1 MSDYQSGDSDDTLS
15 LGYAF
20 DLPQFNLRGLRI
32 FVGHRRRTSIEIDPM
47 GDRMEWMIED
57 EDDADNGEREG
68 LSFDR
73 GFLGRRHPASQ
84 QMGQAIDLALRMME
98 TPKSINIMTR
108 VAKRMVDDRPLE
120 VLHIT
125 PQSAAGEVVAL
136 VRNWIAKLRQQE
148 FFKIQLIVEKLVYHA
163 FSGHDQSRVE
173 HQICLFHVA
182 NLIINQVQAF
192 WVAFLWPEV
201 AHRGTEQP
209 VAVHNEA
216 TMGLLD
222 FYRSPSAGYHWD
234 AEFFGGI
241 VQVHHMADSP
251 HADFTPRG
259 GFGRNLS
266 IGYPYLN
273 RADGTEQCIPM
284 GSITRCVNYDFSE
297 VLRGGLG
304 TCGNRVPPF
313 GFPFLDYPREG

>member
-148 FFKIQLIVEKLVYHA
+148 FFKIQLVSEIGACNSGVVYR
-163 FSGHDQSRVE
+163 SWRR
-173 HQICLFHVA
+173 
-182 NLIINQVQAF
+182 
-192 WVAFLWPEV
+192 PRR
-201 AHRGTEQP
+201 HRPYTL
-209 VAVHNEA
+209 A
-216 TMGLLD
+216 D
-222 FYRSPSAGYHWD
+222 FYPHKAGMLRID
-234 AEFFGGI
+234 VKVVF
-241 VQVHHMADSP
+241 
-251 HADFTPRG
+251 
-259 GFGRNLS
+259 LS
-266 IGYPYLN
+266 S
-273 RADGTEQCIPM
+273 C
-284 GSITRCVNYDFSE
+284 
-297 VLRGGLG
+297 
-304 TCGNRVPPF
+304 
-313 GFPFLDYPREG
+313 